1 MSVLRK
7 WALGG
12 LIGCVIG
19 CVIFGF
25 VLVKG
30 EMPGSNV
37 FAIIV
42 WIVGIAGVFGIVIK
56 LPDWSNPPNARAPP
70 E

>member
-1 MSVLRK
+1 MSALRK

-19 CVIFGF
+19 VIIFGF
-25 VLVKG
+25 VLITG
-30 EMPGSNV
+30 EMPGSDL
-37 FAIIV
+37 FAIIT
-42 WIVGIAGVFGIVIK
+42 WIVGIAGVFGIVVK